1 MKPDEAD
8 LEIAVTLCSS
18 LYTVCSVL
26 TYLMQKHETMHVELK
41 WAEEH
46 INYALE
52 YLEQW
57 KHDCSARL

>member
-26 TYLMQKHETMHVELK
+26 TYLMQKHETMCDELE

-46 INYALE
+46 VNYALE
-52 YLEQW
+52 HLEQW